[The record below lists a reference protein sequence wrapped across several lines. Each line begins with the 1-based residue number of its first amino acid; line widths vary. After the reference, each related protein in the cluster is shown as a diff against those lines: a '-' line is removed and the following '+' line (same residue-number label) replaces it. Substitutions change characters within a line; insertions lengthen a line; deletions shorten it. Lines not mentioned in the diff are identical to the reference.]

1 MYLHFSTAEASTT
14 LPLLSVSASSLTCS
28 FALRKSYAVMTE
40 LSTVPVTA
48 MVYLWPS
55 SSKNSMFPVKDMGW
69 SQDSEISTGRDP
81 FAMPIILPSG
91 KSISTGSRSVSV
103 GRWYRSSRLSYPS
116 FRMLKVALVLK
127 PSGTGGKTTSCLSK
141 TNEGNFP
148 SPKTSTST

>member
-1 MYLHFSTAEASTT
+1 
-14 LPLLSVSASSLTCS
+14 
-28 FALRKSYAVMTE
+28 
-40 LSTVPVTA
+40 
-48 MVYLWPS
+48 
-55 SSKNSMFPVKDMGW
+55 
-69 SQDSEISTGRDP
+69 
-81 FAMPIILPSG
+81 MPIILPSG

-141 TNEGNFP
+141 TNERNFP